1 MLQYNFTT
9 NWYFK
14 LVCEVATGDW
24 LIGIWRW
31 RLANMGDGPMANG
44 ELAHDEW
51 IKWKLATLKLTQ
63 TIFFI
68 VLLDTVFVFSCSII
82 NKMKIIV
89 KPLTEK
95 EFELEV
101 RYVLRILQWIA
112 SNSFFGNID
121 FVGESRMWRWT
132 FETVDRKTMQYRCVS
147 TKTCSSRENS
157 FR

>member
-1 MLQYNFTT
+1 MIQYNFTIKC
-9 NWYFK
+9 NALWYFK

-24 LIGIWRW
+24 RIGDGRW
-31 RLANMGDGPMANG
+31 RLANG

-51 IKWKLATLKLTQ
+51 IKWKLATLKLMQ